1 MSITCEAL
9 RERLGLL
16 ADGSLDPAEEKPL
29 REHLEA
35 CEACRCEE
43 ELMRRTLEALGSL
56 GAVPVP
62 KEFRQDLRDRLHEE
76 AVLLPARRA
85 FRRNLALAASVALC
99 AGLALGLGLGRG
111 FGSGPP
117 AQPRIAQTDGGAP
130 AQPVLPVAAY
140 PDDSPP
146 PVPPNWRRVAPDRLP
161 RMDARR
167 AGGSYYYL
175 GGSEQQG
182 AARDYFLEPEQAKH
196 REKQRN
202 ELPAVIH
209 VSF

>member
-16 ADGSLDPAEEKPL
+16 ADGSLDPGEERPL

-43 ELMRRTLEALGSL
+43 ELMRRTMDALGSL
-56 GAVPVP
+56 GSVPVP
-62 KEFRQDLRDRLHEE
+62 EGFRRDLRDRLHEE

-99 AGLALGLGLGRG
+99 AGLVLGLGLGRG
-111 FGSGPP
+111 VGSGTPP
-117 AQPRIAQTDGGAP
+117 EQRADLSGPETP
-130 AQPVLPVAAY
+130 AGPALPVAAG
-140 PDDSPP
+140 PNDSPP
-146 PVPPNWRRVAPDRLP
+146 PVPSTWRPVYQGGLP
-161 RMDARR
+161 RMEDQRAR
-167 AGGSYYYL
+167 GSVYYL
-175 GGSEQQG
+175 GGTETKG
-182 AARDYFLEPEQAKH
+182 TARDYFLELEQATQ
-196 REKQRN
+196 RDKQRN
-202 ELPAVIH
+202 DLPAVIH